1 MDAYFSVIIPYFKI
15 PKGLFINCL
24 RSLEFQTYRRF
35 ETIIVNDG
43 DENFPVEEINGFW
56 DKLNIKLIYQE
67 NRGVSV
73 ARNRGIEVAEGDY
86 LLFLDADDK
95 LMNDC
100 LEKCNRA
107 VEDSVVDIYIGKY
120 LTNKCNRAVSRDY
133 SNIQCDKEELISCI
147 ISHENNFPNYAI
159 GGPWGKIFRREYLQK
174 SNIRFI
180 EGIKKCQDRLFM
192 LECVENANKFIFL
205 DEYLYVYTVD
215 NPNRV
220 CVRYN
225 DEIDSILKEVL
236 RYTNNFVKGH
246 YPQNNQIKYAF
257 GQMNINFIIVIL
269 KLKYLHK
276 NRGINFLCRLKE
288 IKQFSKEFNV
298 KYYIENY
305 SISGLTYKWKFVFLF
320 LRLLD

>member
-1 MDAYFSVIIPYFKI
+1 M
-15 PKGLFINCL
+15 
-24 RSLEFQTYRRF
+24 
-35 ETIIVNDG
+35 
-43 DENFPVEEINGFW
+43 
-56 DKLNIKLIYQE
+56 
-67 NRGVSV
+67 
-73 ARNRGIEVAEGDY
+73 
-86 LLFLDADDK
+86 
-95 LMNDC
+95 
-100 LEKCNRA
+100 
-107 VEDSVVDIYIGKY
+107 
-120 LTNKCNRAVSRDY
+120 
-133 SNIQCDKEELISCI
+133 
-147 ISHENNFPNYAI
+147 
-159 GGPWGKIFRREYLQK
+159 
-174 SNIRFI
+174 
-180 EGIKKCQDRLFM
+180 
-192 LECVENANKFIFL
+192 

-215 NPNRV
+215 NPNSV
-220 CVRYN
+220 CVSYN